1 MRTNIILVFAALMTV
16 NAANAQLLVNDD
28 GKVGIGEATVLTSLL
43 TVGPSPLS
51 LQSTCNIGLA
61 ASPKSTT
68 SYINVGIEGAIKT
81 LSDHTPEQN
90 HGVRGVIDPYYY
102 SALGR
107 NYGAT
112 GIFSGIGTAGGTGV
126 LGSSMFSTYYSG
138 PNILGKYAGYFLGD
152 VNVTGSLT
160 ASQVLTTSDMRLKE
174 NVTEFG
180 ANDDRRA
187 VLNNLLDIN
196 VFEYNLKDK
205 GEFDVSEEV
214 RSMLQKERP
223 EALEELEN
231 RKKEF
236 SSDRHYGVSA
246 QEILSLFPNLVR
258 EGDDGYYSVNYIEL
272 VPILIRCIQELNKEL
287 EELKA
292 VTGYSAYEN

>member
-1 MRTNIILVFAALMTV
+1 MRKNIILAFAALIAV

-160 ASQVLTTSDMRLKE
+160 APV
-174 NVTEFG
+174 
-180 ANDDRRA
+180 A
-187 VLNNLLDIN
+187 LNA
-196 VFEYNLKDK
+196 K
-205 GEFDVSEEV
+205 
-214 RSMLQKERP
+214 KERH
-223 EALEELEN
+223 
-231 RKKEF
+231 
-236 SSDRHYGVSA
+236 S
-246 QEILSLFPNLVR
+246 
-258 EGDDGYYSVNYIEL
+258 
-272 VPILIRCIQELNKEL
+272 
-287 EELKA
+287 
-292 VTGYSAYEN
+292 